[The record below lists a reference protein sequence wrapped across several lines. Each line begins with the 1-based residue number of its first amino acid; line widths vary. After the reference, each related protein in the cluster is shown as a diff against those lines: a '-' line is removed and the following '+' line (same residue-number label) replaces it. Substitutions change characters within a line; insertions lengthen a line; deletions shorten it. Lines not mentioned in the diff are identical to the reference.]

1 MCNKYYFKGVVMIN
15 KLKKEKLRNVT
26 FTLDSVTIDKLQE
39 LANVTGLSKSGVIR
53 NLVEMFGDVYIS
65 AVKLI
70 DKYDG
75 ESGLT
80 LDDYL
85 RENGYGFLIDGRCK

>member
-1 MCNKYYFKGVVMIN
+1 MIN